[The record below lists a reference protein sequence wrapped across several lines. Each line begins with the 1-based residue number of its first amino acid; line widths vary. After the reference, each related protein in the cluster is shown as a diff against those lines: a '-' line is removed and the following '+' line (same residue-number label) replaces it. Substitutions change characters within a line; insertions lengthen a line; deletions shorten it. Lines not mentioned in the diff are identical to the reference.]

1 MAPGASSGR
10 DEALFLKVE
19 KAVIVVTAFLFSQPA
34 GAPPLKPQTVAEGA
48 ELRSVV
54 PGNKTP
60 VRSRNV
66 YPMRSLTTALVMAGR
81 RPALRPRQRRL
92 QPSQSATGGVGG
104 PPASPQPPLQGRAAE
119 GVERPGPSSSR
130 HLRSAEG
137 PVHIGPSPLSRKE
150 TSGLSPEE
158 KPHTSS
164 SPSTRK
170 RSFCRLSASTHR
182 KHFVTGVLAALGQT
196 PTSPPPVCGS
206 RRCHPSEWCYSR
218 RAERRRR

>member
-66 YPMRSLTTALVMAGR
+66 YPMRSFDDCPCDGRTA
-81 RPALRPRQRRL
+81 
-92 QPSQSATGGVGG
+92 SS
-104 PPASPQPPLQGRAAE
+104 PPTSTAASPTLSVSHRRSRGSPCQPAT
-119 GVERPGPSSSR
+119 SSSR
-130 HLRSAEG
+130 
-137 PVHIGPSPLSRKE
+137 
-150 TSGLSPEE
+150 
-158 KPHTSS
+158 
-164 SPSTRK
+164 
-170 RSFCRLSASTHR
+170 
-182 KHFVTGVLAALGQT
+182 TG
-196 PTSPPPVCGS
+196 S
-206 RRCHPSEWCYSR
+206 
-218 RAERRRR
+218 